1 MICSWI
7 CNISRAPAR
16 PSHFRT
22 TFVQLSIQ
30 FTIHLWKFVEGYH
43 TTFVT
48 VFIPLSS
55 PFSYH
60 LRSTRIFQPL
70 VNQPIPKFPIFPNF
84 PNFPNFPAFPNL
96 PSFPAFPN
104 LPKSSIHPCRPQKFM
119 VYSMI
124 IYGDIKTSE
133 LARLWRWGCATNLE
147 FLFYNFSEAVILSA
161 QHGVIF
167 LRQGR
172 EDAVFF
178 VILRKNTTNR

>member
-22 TFVQLSIQ
+22 TFVLSSIQ

-48 VFIPLSS
+48 VFIPPSS

-60 LRSTRIFQPL
+60 LRSIKFFQPPI
-70 VNQPIPKFPIFPNF
+70 NQPIPKFPNFPNLPNF
-84 PNFPNFPAFPNL
+84 PNFPHFPRFPAFP
-96 PSFPAFPN
+96 AF
-104 LPKSSIHPCRPQKFM
+104 PCRPQKFM
-119 VYSMI
+119 VHSMI

-133 LARLWRWGCATNLE
+133 LARLWRWGDATNLE

-161 QHGVIF
+161 QHGVKF